1 MKCKLCKYHKALV
14 KAKVGKSTIEVCLYC
29 AITEKLEVV
38 EVLNVWEK
46 EQVETLLEEGDKGKP
61 EL

>member
-1 MKCKLCKYHKALV
+1 
-14 KAKVGKSTIEVCLYC
+14 VGKSTIEVCLYC
-29 AITEKLEVV
+29 AITEKLDVV

>member
-1 MKCKLCKYHKALV
+1 MKCRLCKYHEALV
-14 KAKVGKSTIEVCLYC
+14 KAKVGKAIIEVCLYC

-38 EVLNVWEK
+38 EVLNVWEVK
-46 EQVETLLEEGDKGKP
+46 ERLEEGDKGKS